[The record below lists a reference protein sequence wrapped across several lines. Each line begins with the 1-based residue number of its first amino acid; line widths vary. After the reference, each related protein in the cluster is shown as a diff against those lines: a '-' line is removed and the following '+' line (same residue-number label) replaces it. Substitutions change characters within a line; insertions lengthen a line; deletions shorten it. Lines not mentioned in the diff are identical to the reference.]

1 MARATIVVPT
11 SKQIRCRELDIFPAL
26 VVHDP
31 HARTIQKIQMYDWLA
46 DTLASQRQF
55 NVTLHRP
62 DDQGQMQW
70 PLIQRVAIRNGVVLF
85 DGDYAKYIEKI

>member
-1 MARATIVVPT
+1 
-11 SKQIRCRELDIFPAL
+11 
-26 VVHDP
+26 
-31 HARTIQKIQMYDWLA
+31 MYDWLA